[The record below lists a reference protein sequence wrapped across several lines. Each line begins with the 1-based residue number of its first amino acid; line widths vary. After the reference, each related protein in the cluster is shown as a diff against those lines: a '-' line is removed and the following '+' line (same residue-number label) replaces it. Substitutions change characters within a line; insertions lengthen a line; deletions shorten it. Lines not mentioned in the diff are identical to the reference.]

1 MVKVE
6 CKVYLAL
13 LQQQMQ
19 AWSTLHFKLA
29 LQLLEYCHYT
39 RHMGVIACKDIDPH
53 GINIVY
59 AYADSSLERPRSR
72 GCSMTLMNTMPI
84 TINSGR
90 HTTTD
95 DSTMKAEITEAFHAS
110 TGIIALRNLM
120 AEIGLFQEEP
130 TLLYQDCK
138 PAITVAE
145 NKGALHKASRALDIR
160 IYALRNRIEDQ
171 DVMLKWTDTL
181 SMAADLGTKILSTR
195 RFKILRDLVTGYAH
209 ARAAGKKVLPSMV
222 TTLSVMLMATQ
233 SRKSRKSRL

>member
-1 MVKVE
+1 
-6 CKVYLAL
+6 
-13 LQQQMQ
+13 
-19 AWSTLHFKLA
+19 
-29 LQLLEYCHYT
+29 
-39 RHMGVIACKDIDPH
+39 
-53 GINIVY
+53 
-59 AYADSSLERPRSR
+59 
-72 GCSMTLMNTMPI
+72 MTLMNTMPI

-110 TGIIALRNLM
+110 TDIIALRNLM

-145 NKGALHKASRALDIR
+145 NKGALHKASRALEIR

-181 SMAADLGTKILSTR
+181 SMAADLGTKILPTR

>member
-1 MVKVE
+1 
-6 CKVYLAL
+6 
-13 LQQQMQ
+13 
-19 AWSTLHFKLA
+19 
-29 LQLLEYCHYT
+29 
-39 RHMGVIACKDIDPH
+39 
-53 GINIVY
+53 
-59 AYADSSLERPRSR
+59 
-72 GCSMTLMNTMPI
+72 MTLMNTMPI
-84 TINSGR
+84 TINSGG

-110 TGIIALRNLM
+110 TDIIALRNLM